1 MLVESGDSSVLVR
14 FRSDYSHAGRGFRL
28 EYSAICDTEL
38 TGLAGTET
46 NMLGAINLEISTI

>member
-38 TGLAGTET
+38 TGLAGTESI
-46 NMLGAINLEISTI
+46 LNLVQCNVKVAL